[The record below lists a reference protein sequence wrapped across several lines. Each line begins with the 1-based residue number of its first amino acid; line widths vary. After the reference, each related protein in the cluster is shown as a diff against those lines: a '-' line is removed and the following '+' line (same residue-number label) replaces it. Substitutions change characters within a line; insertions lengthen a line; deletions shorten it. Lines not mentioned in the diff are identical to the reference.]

1 MTLVV
6 RTTNSLE
13 SLAGALRKAVASINP
28 DVPVSEM
35 QTLSAVIS
43 ESLEAPR
50 STMWLFAIF
59 AAMALLLGAVGV
71 YGVISYSVVERTP
84 EIGIRLA
91 LGAGKGE
98 VMRLV
103 MGQGARMALI
113 GVTIGVAVALAL
125 TRFLASLLYGVQP
138 SDRMT
143 FTVVST
149 LLLGVALLASYLPAR
164 RATKVDPMVALRY
177 E

>member
-1 MTLVV
+1 MV
-6 RTTNSLE
+6 RTTSNLASPAGELRRVVSSL
-13 SLAGALRKAVASINP
+13 NP
-28 DVPVSEM
+28 DVPVSQM
-35 QTLSAVIS
+35 QTLSGVVS
-43 ESLEAPR
+43 ESIVAPR

-71 YGVISYSVVERTP
+71 YGVISYAVVERTS

-91 LGAGKGE
+91 LGAEKRE

-113 GVTIGVAVALAL
+113 GVSIGVAVALAA
-125 TRFLASLLYGVQP
+125 TRFLAGLLYGVQP
-138 SDRMT
+138 SDPMT
-143 FTVVST
+143 FTVVSA
-149 LLLGVALLASYLPAR
+149 LLAGVALLASYLPAR
-164 RATKVDPMVALRY
+164 RATRVDPMVALRY